1 MNIEIEK
8 SCCITGR
15 REIPLAG
22 QEDVLRSLKEEIQ
35 KALCDG
41 FRWFLSGFAD
51 GADLYFAKLVA
62 EKKEE
67 YPDIQLVAAIPYRQ
81 RLNKLQQD
89 PEILKILNEDWCHI
103 EVCNETYHRGVFAK
117 RNRYLVEHA
126 RRVIAVYDNIPLGG
140 TYSTIQ
146 MAKKLNRDIR
156 PILFSA
162 ETDSTPQ

>member
-15 REIPLAG
+15 RKIPLAG

-35 KALCDG
+35 KALSKG

-51 GADLYFAKLVA
+51 GADLYFVKLVA

-103 EVCNETYHRGVFAK
+103 EVCNESYHRGAFAK

-126 RRVIAVYDNIPLGG
+126 RRVIAVYDDIPSGG

-146 MAKKLNRDIR
+146 MAEKLNRDIHYI
-156 PILFSA
+156 PFSA
-162 ETDSTPQ
+162 EAGSTPQ

>member
-1 MNIEIEK
+1 MEIEK

-15 REIPLAG
+15 RKIPLAC
-22 QEDVLRSLKEEIQ
+22 QEHVLHLLKKKVQE
-35 KALCDG
+35 ALCDG
-41 FRWFLSGFAD
+41 FRCFLSGFAD

-103 EVCNETYHRGVFAK
+103 EVCNESYHRGVFAK

-126 RRVIAVYDNIPLGG
+126 QRVIAVYDDIPSGG
-140 TYSTIQ
+140 TYSTIR
-146 MAKKLNRDIR
+146 MAEKLNRDIHYI
-156 PILFSA
+156 PFSA

>member
-15 REIPLAG
+15 REIPLAW
-22 QEDVLRSLKEEIQ
+22 QEYVLLSLKKEIQ
-35 KALCDG
+35 KALSKG

-103 EVCNETYHRGVFAK
+103 EVCNESYHRGVFAK

-126 RRVIAVYDNIPLGG
+126 QRVIAVYDDIPSGG

-146 MAKKLNRDIR
+146 VAKKLGREIR
-156 PILFSA
+156 YVLFPAESDSA
-162 ETDSTPQ
+162 PQ

>member
-15 REIPLAG
+15 REIPLAW
-22 QEDVLRSLKEEIQ
+22 QEYVLLSLKKEIQ
-35 KALCDG
+35 KALSKG

-103 EVCNETYHRGVFAK
+103 EVCNESYHRGVFAK

-126 RRVIAVYDNIPLGG
+126 QRVIAVYDNIPSGG
-140 TYSTIQ
+140 TYSTIR
-146 MAKKLNRDIR
+146 MAEKLNRDIHYI
-156 PILFSA
+156 PFSA
-162 ETDSTPQ
+162 ETDSAPQ